1 MKRKELLKRLDAMG
15 FKFDHHGARHD
26 IYRRG
31 SETRQVPRHNDI
43 NEITAKEILKD
54 R

>member
-1 MKRKELLKRLDAMG
+1 MKRQIIIKRLQAMG
-15 FKFDHHGARHD
+15 FTFDHHGSRHD

-31 SETRQVPRHNDI
+31 KETRQVPRHNDI

-54 R
+54 K